1 MIYSCLA
8 ICYPG
13 LLLAFHIFLTS
24 QNITTRE
31 YLNFV
36 YKKPSKSTDGGDG
49 TRGFVNVY
57 NTHSIWE
64 NLYINWLGKSNGV
77 SLTFPRDY
85 YHQGDIRFANIEPL
99 GTFTNK

>member
-1 MIYSCLA
+1 M
-8 ICYPG
+8 
-13 LLLAFHIFLTS
+13 
-24 QNITTRE
+24 QNRGVIPR
-31 YLNFV
+31 NNGQA
-36 YKKPSKSTDGGDG
+36 PPPQPQNG